1 MPSAEEPDR
10 RVRELSDDELRA
22 QQGEPLPNREAM
34 STLNPAV
41 QPLPPVLADDP
52 LIPTDTLPK

>member
-1 MPSAEEPDR
+1 MGELEGMSKEELEAQAAEELPD
-10 RVRELSDDELRA
+10 
-22 QQGEPLPNREAM
+22 REAM